1 MASWNGWA
9 TSCSA
14 VSSKSASSR
23 LPMSYPAEKTEPEP
37 RITRQRASSVRE
49 CSASASRSSW
59 SRAPRRSGFEMVS
72 RATPAAGSSSRSFS
86 VIAQAPGSAGC
97 AASATAQA
105 PGSAGCAASASA
117 QAPGSAGCAASASL
131 QDDERVALGHR
142 LALLADD
149 LLHDSLVLRLDRHL
163 HLHRL
168 EDYECVALLDLLAD
182 LTFDLPD
189 GSCDV
194 SLDVGQV
201 CSSARFKR
209 GSASCACAAA

>member
-9 TSCSA
+9 TSRSA
-14 VSSKSASSR
+14 VSSNPASSR
-23 LPMSYPAEKTEPEP
+23 LPMSYPAEKTWPEP

-49 CSASASRSSW
+49 CSARASRSSW
-59 SRAPRRSGFEMVS
+59 SSAPRRSGFEMVS
-72 RATPAAGSSSRSFS
+72 RTTPAAGSSSRSLS
-86 VIAQAPGSAGC
+86 VI
-97 AASATAQA
+97 
-105 PGSAGCAASASA
+105 A

-149 LLHDSLVLRLDRHL
+149 LLHDALVLRLDRHL

-168 EDYECVALLDLLAD
+168 EDHEGVALLDLLAD

-201 CSSARFKR
+201 GFLLAPLDRSTIP
-209 GSASCACAAA
+209 GSAPGY